1 MPGLRDSSMP
11 NKFLATVLSV
21 LLIQLPQATA
31 IQAPATELVNKSY
44 LELLNSAHMLKLS
57 ESEAIAIR
65 KRLAQERKGEEKR
78 LDREIDQLKKQID
91 HEQKQ
96 LSALNK
102 AASRDTEEM
111 TGQRREL
118 HCRILKLDR
127 QLFERR
133 IERDKGV
140 PVSYDNKLA
149 KLDLIQQWPA
159 KKNEIDQILASG
171 RARQRRYGD
180 VEDIGVRKI
189 QEGQARDVKLGEDAA
204 REMKAYGLMP
214 PELEDKE
221 LKEYL
226 QTLANT
232 VAANSDLTIP
242 VRLVVLQSPE
252 INAFALPGG
261 LLFLNTG
268 LIDKAV
274 DESELVGVI
283 AHELAHVVARHGPR
297 LMKRVT
303 IANIIY
309 QAAQVA
315 AIIFTGGVAGI
326 GTYYALQ
333 YGFFGLGMALE
344 LTLLGVNREFEAE
357 ADQLGVQYAWRAG
370 YDPRGFITFFDKMAS
385 EKGYVKSASFF
396 RTHPPFF
403 DRIVSTFSEIEYL
416 PAKESLRLDS
426 TDFQRAKSRLKP
438 ALEKGRKDMRN
449 RPALRRFPECED
461 EQLDRQEP
469 ITEERLPDL
478 RIESALARR
487 TLGLNSP
494 QNCAANPIIRLK
506 W

>member
-1 MPGLRDSSMP
+1 MPTTKKLI
-11 NKFLATVLSV
+11 AAVLSA
-21 LLIQLPQATA
+21 LLTQLPQAAA
-31 IQAPATELVNKSY
+31 IQPPATELLNRSY
-44 LELLNSAHMLKLS
+44 LDLLNLAHTVKLS
-57 ESEAIAIR
+57 ESQALVIR
-65 KRLAQERKGEEKR
+65 KALTQERSSEEKR
-78 LDREIDQLKKQID
+78 LDREINQLKNQIA

-96 LSALNK
+96 LSKLNK

-111 TGQRREL
+111 TGQRRDL

-127 QLFERR
+127 QLFEKRM
-133 IERDKGV
+133 ERDKGL
-140 PVSYDNKLA
+140 PVAYENKLA

-159 KKNEIDQILASG
+159 RKQEIDQLLASG

-189 QEGQARDVKLGEDAA
+189 QEGQAKDIKIGEDAA

-214 PELEDKE
+214 PELDDKE

-226 QTLANT
+226 QGVANT

-268 LIDKAV
+268 LIDKAA

-283 AHELAHVVARHGPR
+283 AHELAHVAARHGAR
-297 LMKRVT
+297 LMKRAT
-303 IANIIY
+303 IANIVY

-357 ADQLGVQYAWRAG
+357 ADQLGVQYSWRAG
-370 YDPRGFITFFDKMAS
+370 YDPRGFVTFFDKMAS

-426 TDFQRAKSRLKP
+426 TGFQRAKSRLRP
-438 ALEKGRKDMRN
+438 ALEKARKDLRS
-449 RPALRRFPECED
+449 RPTLKRFPECEE
-461 EQLDRQEP
+461 EQLERPEQ
-469 ITEERLPDL
+469 ITEERLRNPGA
-478 RIESALARR
+478 EA
-487 TLGLNSP
+487 GLSWNAAAGPSRP
-494 QNCAANPIIRLK
+494 NCAASDLE
-506 W
+506 